1 MSTTP
6 TIDELLDELA
16 AELAEPEIPPN
27 AITVKM
33 LMERC
38 PDKIE
43 KTCRTL
49 LEKWVKEGKMG
60 VVKNKITKYYY
71 PIK

>member
-1 MSTTP
+1 MSAIP

-43 KTCRTL
+43 KACRTF
-49 LEKWVKEGKMG
+49 LERKVKEGKMG

-71 PIK
+71 SIE